1 MNVPKLRF
9 KEFDGEWEENNLKK
23 LLSLL
28 KDGTHGTHKDVLK
41 GPYLLSAKNI
51 INGAIR
57 ISEND
62 RKISMEEFNSIYKNY
77 ELRKGDVLLSIVGTI
92 GRTAIVSD
100 EKLIAFQRSVAIL
113 RSEKLFPSFLLY
125 LIQSQN
131 FQHQLQVKKVVS
143 AQPGVYLGDIGKIK
157 VNVPEMNEQK
167 KISDLLLSLDKK
179 IQLQQQKIDLLQEQK
194 KGFLQKMFP
203 KFKKVYPK
211 VRFGEFSEEWKLY
224 KLSEVFV
231 KGGSGGTPKS
241 TNKTYYDGNIP
252 FLGISDISK
261 SRGFIHDTEKH
272 ISDEGLKNSAAW
284 IVPSGAISLAMYAS
298 VGKLAILNTELAT
311 SQAFYNMIFED
322 DDLRNY
328 VYQCLCKANEFG
340 EWIKLISTGTQ
351 ANLNADKVKNFEI
364 AIPSNKKEVSKIS
377 NLFMQM
383 DQHIILQQYKLN
395 LLKKQKKGF
404 MQQMFI

>member
-9 KEFDGEWEENNLKK
+9 KEFDGEWEEINLKK

-194 KGFLQKMFP
+194 KGYMQKVFSKQVALKREWVTY
-203 KFKKVYPK
+203 KFKDMIENI
-211 VRFGEFSEEWKLY
+211 RG
-224 KLSEVFV
+224 
-231 KGGSGGTPKS
+231 GGTPSKEI
-241 TNKTYYDGNIP
+241 KEYYEGNIP
-252 FLGISDISK
+252 WITVKDLKDFKYIIDSKDHITEKALENSSSKLIDVDDLIIPTRMAVGKFFISK
-261 SRGFIHDTEKH
+261 NKMAINQDLKGIT
-272 ISDEGLKNSAAW
+272 LKNNFDVEFVYYLL
-284 IVPSGAISLAMYAS
+284 I
-298 VGKLAILNTELAT
+298 
-311 SQAFYNMIFED
+311 SQAHRLEQLSSGSTVSGINV
-322 DDLRNY
+322 DDLKGLELTCPSLSEQ
-328 VYQCLCKANEFG
+328 V
-340 EWIKLISTGTQ
+340 
-351 ANLNADKVKNFEI
+351 KVAKILSLLDFKI
-364 AIPSNKKEVSKIS
+364 DLNKKKLS
-377 NLFMQM
+377 N
-383 DQHIILQQYKLN
+383 IL
-395 LLKKQKKGF
+395 KQKQGF

>member
-28 KDGTHGTHKDVLK
+28 KDGTHGTHKDVLE

-194 KGFLQKMFP
+194 KGYMQKVFSKQVALKREWVTY
-203 KFKKVYPK
+203 KFKDMIENI
-211 VRFGEFSEEWKLY
+211 RG
-224 KLSEVFV
+224 
-231 KGGSGGTPKS
+231 GGTPSKEI
-241 TNKTYYDGNIP
+241 KEYYEGNIP
-252 FLGISDISK
+252 WITVKDLKDFKYIIDSKDHITEKALENSSSKLIDVDDLIIPTRMAVGKFFISK
-261 SRGFIHDTEKH
+261 NKMAINQDLKGIT
-272 ISDEGLKNSAAW
+272 LKNNFDVEFVYYLL
-284 IVPSGAISLAMYAS
+284 I
-298 VGKLAILNTELAT
+298 
-311 SQAFYNMIFED
+311 SQAHRLEQLSSGSTVSGINV
-322 DDLRNY
+322 DDLKGLELTCPSLSEQ
-328 VYQCLCKANEFG
+328 V
-340 EWIKLISTGTQ
+340 
-351 ANLNADKVKNFEI
+351 KVAKILSLLDFKI
-364 AIPSNKKEVSKIS
+364 DLNKKKLS
-377 NLFMQM
+377 N
-383 DQHIILQQYKLN
+383 IL
-395 LLKKQKKGF
+395 KQKQGF